1 MICRLPAG
9 APALLLEHCERL
21 WLLAPAEV
29 LAEVS
34 AEVPVLYEPQ
44 GGAVS
49 EQAGSL
55 RRHRGSRYWVNSG
68 PKARRLGPSGSVNP
82 RGRTYRRLMTSLPDP
97 TGWLAWWSEL
107 YSRTAPL
114 PSLAPQALSQ
124 PILPGWLFA
133 NSINVTEEN
142 SSSPQTERDIVTRY
156 SYGRQL
162 GRIIDVLGE
171 LIERWPGGA
180 PDDPSVQRFAE
191 LRDDIEKIKTQG
203 IVRAISELAEMKQR
217 NPDEYARLA
226 PKLREIL
233 EADPDKSH

>member
-1 MICRLPAG
+1 
-9 APALLLEHCERL
+9 
-21 WLLAPAEV
+21 
-29 LAEVS
+29 
-34 AEVPVLYEPQ
+34 
-44 GGAVS
+44 
-49 EQAGSL
+49 
-55 RRHRGSRYWVNSG
+55 
-68 PKARRLGPSGSVNP
+68 
-82 RGRTYRRLMTSLPDP
+82 MTSLPDP
-97 TGWLAWWSEL
+97 AGWLAWWPEL
-107 YSRTAPL
+107 WRQVYAQAAPL

-124 PILPGWLFA
+124 PILPGWLVA

-162 GRIIDVLGE
+162 GRIVDVLGE

-180 PDDPSVQRFAE
+180 PDDPSVRRFAE

-203 IVRAISELAEMKQR
+203 IVRAVSELADMKQR

>member
-1 MICRLPAG
+1 M
-9 APALLLEHCERL
+9 
-21 WLLAPAEV
+21 
-29 LAEVS
+29 
-34 AEVPVLYEPQ
+34 PVLYEPQ
-44 GGAVS
+44 GGAMPK
-49 EQAGSL
+49 QAGSL
-55 RRHRGSRYWVNSG
+55 RRHRGSRYRVNPG
-68 PKARRLGPSGSVNP
+68 PKARRLGPSGSVSP
-82 RGRTYRRLMTSLPDP
+82 RRQNYRRLMTSLPDP
-97 TGWLAWWSEL
+97 TGWLAWWPEL
-107 YSRTAPL
+107 WRQVYSQAAPL

-171 LIERWPGGA
+171 LIERWPDGV

-191 LRDDIEKIKTQG
+191 LRDDIEKIKTRG
-203 IVRAISELAEMKQR
+203 IVRAVSELAEMKQR